1 MTVENLFSY
10 LNHVEF
16 KELKIEKK
24 KLLKMQVYETKNAPS
39 ERILSI
45 IVVYPRRW
53 AQLAKPYYLLTQG
66 SGLLS
71 RGS

>member
-1 MTVENLFSY
+1 MMI
-10 LNHVEF
+10 HVEF
-16 KELKIEKK
+16 KEFEIE
-24 KLLKMQVYETKNAPS
+24 ETSRENKNAPS

-45 IVVYPRRW
+45 VIVVYHRRW
-53 AQLAKPYYLLTQG
+53 AQLAKPYYLLTQR

>member
-1 MTVENLFSY
+1 MKYPEITHPSNRAVSKNM
-10 LNHVEF
+10 
-16 KELKIEKK
+16 
-24 KLLKMQVYETKNAPS
+24 KMRMKTQVYENKNAPS
-39 ERILSI
+39 ERTVSI
-45 IVVYPRRW
+45 VIVVYPRRW